1 MINRN
6 PIQKYI
12 NWPKN
17 WVLKLISLFFAVFL
31 WYFVVGE
38 DKVNT
43 NVFIPLEVINLPRD
57 LVISNQFKKQ
67 LEVTVSGPRGLIN
80 KIARQHITRRV
91 NLSNAT
97 PGTVVVRNDLDSIPL
112 PRGLSVL
119 RIQPTNITLLL
130 DRLIEKDLPI
140 QAEIKG
146 PPPKGFELV
155 AVIMDPGAITLSGPQ
170 AVLGDEKLLTTELID
185 ITDLKGSTT
194 KQIALNLK
202 PAIAD
207 LIGET
212 IVTARVI
219 VKEKTTEKTISGIPV
234 GLNTPIAREFTY
246 KIKPKTVTVRANLPG
261 SIIKNTPDLTTL
273 FSARITAED
282 ISPGQ
287 HKLAVKV
294 SPPNHIEVVE
304 ISPETVTLEISPTKK
319 SKKNN

>member
-1 MINRN
+1 MTGRI
-6 PIQKYI
+6 PTQKFK

-17 WVLKLISLFFAVFL
+17 WVLKLISLFFAIFL

-38 DKVNT
+38 DKVDT

-80 KIARQHITRRV
+80 KLARQHITRRV
-91 NLSNAT
+91 NLSKAT
-97 PGTVVVRNDLDSIPL
+97 PGTVAVRNDLDSIPL

-130 DRLIEKDLPI
+130 DRLIEKSLPI

-155 AVIMDPGAITLSGPQ
+155 AVVMDPGTITLSGPQ
-170 AVLGDEKLLTTELID
+170 AVLGDEKLLTTEPID

-194 KQIALNLK
+194 KQITLNLN
-202 PAIAD
+202 PAIAN

-212 IVTARVI
+212 VVTARII

-234 GLNTPIAREFTY
+234 GLNVSLPKGVTY
-246 KIKPKTVTVRANLPG
+246 RIKPKTVKVRANLPG
-261 SIIKNTPDLTTL
+261 SIIKNTLDLKTL
-273 FSARITAED
+273 FSAKISAENL
-282 ISPGQ
+282 PQGK
-287 HKLAVKV
+287 HTLAVKI
-294 SPPNHIEVVE
+294 SSPNHIEVVE
-304 ISPETVTLEISPTKK
+304 ALPETVTIEIRQTKT
-319 SKKNN
+319 SDKKK